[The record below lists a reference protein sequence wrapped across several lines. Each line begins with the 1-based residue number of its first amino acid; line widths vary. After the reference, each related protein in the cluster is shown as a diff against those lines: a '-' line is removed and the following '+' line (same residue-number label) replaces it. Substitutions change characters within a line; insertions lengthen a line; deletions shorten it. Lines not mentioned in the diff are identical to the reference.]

1 MCTASTSI
9 SVFSNRFKDRTIVTI
24 KWLSWMIT
32 HQIKVLPNFMIIWI
46 SPLLNSKTESK

>member
-1 MCTASTSI
+1 MYTVSTSI
-9 SVFSNRFKDRTIVTI
+9 NVFSNRFKGRTIVII

-46 SPLLNSKTESK
+46 STLSNSKTESK